1 MFRKGFHAR
10 PGKADQVI
18 QGRAKIFESV
28 KMDSRDIFER
38 WTISGLFKNM
48 LRRI

>member
-1 MFRKGFHAR
+1 
-10 PGKADQVI
+10 
-18 QGRAKIFESV
+18 V